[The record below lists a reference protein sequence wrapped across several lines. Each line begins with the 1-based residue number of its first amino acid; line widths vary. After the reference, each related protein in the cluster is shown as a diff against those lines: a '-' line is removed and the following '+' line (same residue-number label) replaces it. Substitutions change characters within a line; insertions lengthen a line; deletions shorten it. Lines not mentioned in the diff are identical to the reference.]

1 MKSQEQNQKT
11 NKKNQKDIVMYEIK
25 VKGILD
31 STLEDWFEGITIS
44 YEENSKSDNGC
55 TIISGYFLD
64 QAELHG
70 LLAKIRD
77 LNLELLSVKKKN

>member
-1 MKSQEQNQKT
+1 MKSQEQNQNT
-11 NKKNQKDIVMYEIK
+11 NKKNQEEIVMYEIK

-31 STLEDWFEGITIS
+31 STLKDWFEDIIIS
-44 YEENSKSDNGC
+44 YEDNSKSDNGC
-55 TIISGYFLD
+55 TVISGYFLD